1 MAQFDALHRRVNDGK
16 ASVCAFDLLML
27 NAEDLRRKPYVERK
41 AALRKLLRQGRGI
54 QYVEHAECHGVRLF
68 EAVCKLGLEGIVS
81 KKLDTPYRSGPLKA
95 SIIGKKFNGPGS
107 NAGPGGSFL
116 MSVSIVPTVNNHTV
130 IRFLTILVDM
140 AASGLGLA
148 TKKPTSQYPLD
159 D

>member
-1 MAQFDALHRRVNDGK
+1 MTAKPPYAPSIFLCSMEKIYA
-16 ASVCAFDLLML
+16 ASRMWSEKRCYENFCDNAAAFNTSSMPNVMGD
-27 NAEDLRRKPYVERK
+27 
-41 AALRKLLRQGRGI
+41 
-54 QYVEHAECHGVRLF
+54 RLF

-140 AASGLGLA
+140 AASGLSLA
-148 TKKPTSQYPLD
+148 TKKPTSQPLSAG
-159 D
+159 